1 MACFRKLNLV
11 WIDASHLEESV
22 RVSSPADFH
31 KAWHELCTAQGILVP
46 GGFGL
51 RGTEGMISAIKWA
64 RETNIPFL
72 GVCLG
77 MQLAV
82 IEYARH
88 VCRIPKADSAE
99 FNEHTT
105 DPIIISMPEISKTTL
120 GGTMR
125 LGLRNTIFQP
135 GSEWSKLRTLYTKNT
150 TQLANGST
158 TPPHLSNGT
167 GSREHTDPVV
177 VLNGSTANGSKV
189 EHLPTPTS
197 SPLIISERHRHRYE
211 VNPTRIEQLTSS
223 GLHFVGKDESGQRME
238 VVELKEHAWF
248 VGVQFHPEYLSRV
261 LAPSKPYLG
270 FVAAS
275 AGVLREVLQGRDG
288 VGGGGGF
295 GGLVDGMEGVRI

>member
-1 MACFRKLNLV
+1 
-11 WIDASHLEESV
+11 
-22 RVSSPADFH
+22 
-31 KAWHELCTAQGILVP
+31 
-46 GGFGL
+46 
-51 RGTEGMISAIKWA
+51 MISAIKWA

-88 VCRIPKADSAE
+88 VCHIPKADSAE

-135 GSEWSKLRTLYTKNT
+135 GSEWSKLRTLYAKDT

-158 TPPHLSNGT
+158 ITPHISNGT

-177 VLNGSTANGSKV
+177 ILNGSTANGPKV
-189 EHLPTPTS
+189 EQPPSPTS
-197 SPLIISERHRHRYE
+197 PPMIISERHRHRYE

-223 GLHFVGKDESGQRME
+223 GLHFVGKDETGQRME
-238 VVELKEHAWF
+238 VVELKEHPWF

-275 AGVLREVLQGRDG
+275 AGVLEEVLKGKDGVG
-288 VGGGGGF
+288 VGGGG
-295 GGLVDGMEGVRI
+295 LVNGMEGVRI

>member
-1 MACFRKLNLV
+1 
-11 WIDASHLEESV
+11 
-22 RVSSPADFH
+22 
-31 KAWHELCTAQGILVP
+31 
-46 GGFGL
+46 
-51 RGTEGMISAIKWA
+51 MISAVKWA
-64 RETNIPFL
+64 RETNTPFL

-82 IEYARH
+82 IEYARN
-88 VCRIPKADSAE
+88 VCGIPKADSAE
-99 FNEHTT
+99 FNEHTP

-158 TPPHLSNGT
+158 TTPHLSDGT
-167 GSREHTDPVV
+167 GSREHTDSI
-177 VLNGSTANGSKV
+177 VLNGSTVNGSKI
-189 EHLPTPTS
+189 EHLPAPTS
-197 SPLIISERHRHRYE
+197 SPMIISERHRHRYE

-275 AGVLREVLQGRDG
+275 AGVLGEVLKGRE
-288 VGGGGGF
+288 GGGGVS
-295 GGLVDGMEGVRI
+295 GLIDGMEGVRI

>member
-22 RVSSPADFH
+22 RLSSPADFH

-135 GSEWSKLRTLYTKNT
+135 GSEWSKLRTLYTKDT
-150 TQLANGST
+150 TQSANGST
-158 TPPHLSNGT
+158 TPPHFPNGT
-167 GSREHTDPVV
+167 SSREHTDPVLI
-177 VLNGSTANGSKV
+177 LNGSTANGPKV
-189 EHLPTPTS
+189 EQTL
-197 SPLIISERHRHRYE
+197 SPNSRPMIISERHRHRYE

-275 AGVLREVLQGRDG
+275 AGVLGEVLKGKGG
-288 VGGGGGF
+288 VGGA
-295 GGLVDGMEGVRI
+295 GLVNGMEGVRI